1 MDLRSVCVVAFGFE
15 ASDGTDEASLKSP
28 FEAPV
33 GIKASWLRNDFQNLT
48 QYSGKLPKSFVI
60 PFFRKMLLPY
70 SLPNYIVNRFLGSEI
85 S

>member
-1 MDLRSVCVVAFGFE
+1 MDLRSVCVVAFGFQ

-28 FEAPV
+28 FEASV
-33 GIKASWLRNDFQNLT
+33 GIKASWHRNDVQHLT
-48 QYSGKLPKSFVI
+48 QYSRKVSKYFVI
-60 PFFRKMLLPY
+60 AVFRKMLLPY